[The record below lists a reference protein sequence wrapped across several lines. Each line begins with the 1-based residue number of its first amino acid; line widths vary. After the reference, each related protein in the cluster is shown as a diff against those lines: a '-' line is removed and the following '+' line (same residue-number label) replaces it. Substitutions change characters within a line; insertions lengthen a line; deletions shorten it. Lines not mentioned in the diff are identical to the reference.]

1 MQKIRCI
8 PRAAVVVDD
17 VFMTDSVATASNRRT
32 SVSEKR
38 KRVYEALLDG
48 ATEGLSGNGLFDFVL
63 ERCPK
68 ATSKKIVRASL
79 LALTDP
85 DVTDRNV
92 LHTIY
97 ALAISHRMDQV
108 GSTSDP
114 DDDET
119 PTEKTP
125 VLRKLKKKRTSAS
138 APAEANQ
145 I

>member
-1 MQKIRCI
+1 
-8 PRAAVVVDD
+8 
-17 VFMTDSVATASNRRT
+17 
-32 SVSEKR
+32 VSEKR

-48 ATEGLSGNGLFDFVL
+48 ATEGLSGTALFNFVL

-85 DVTDRNV
+85 DVSDRNI

-97 ALAISHRMDQV
+97 ALAIAHRMDEV
-108 GSTSDP
+108 GSGADTE
-114 DDDET
+114 DDED
-119 PTEKTP
+119 PSEKTP
-125 VLRKLKKKRTSAS
+125 ILRKLKKKRASDSA
-138 APAEANQ
+138 ALAEASQ

>member
-1 MQKIRCI
+1 M
-8 PRAAVVVDD
+8 
-17 VFMTDSVATASNRRT
+17 
-32 SVSEKR
+32 SEKR

-85 DVTDRNV
+85 DVTDRNI

-97 ALAISHRMDQV
+97 ALAITHRMDEV

-114 DDDET
+114 DDDEN
-119 PTEKTP
+119 PTEKSP
-125 VLRKLKKKRTSAS
+125 ALRKLKKMRAA
-138 APAEANQ
+138 APELSEANQ

>member
-1 MQKIRCI
+1 
-8 PRAAVVVDD
+8 
-17 VFMTDSVATASNRRT
+17 
-32 SVSEKR
+32 VSEKR

-48 ATEGLSGNGLFDFVL
+48 ATEGFSGKALFDFVL

-97 ALAISHRMDQV
+97 ALAIAHRMDEV
-108 GSTSDP
+108 GSASDP
-114 DDDET
+114 DDDEN

-125 VLRKLKKKRTSAS
+125 VLRKLKKKRASDS
-138 APAEANQ
+138 APAEASQ